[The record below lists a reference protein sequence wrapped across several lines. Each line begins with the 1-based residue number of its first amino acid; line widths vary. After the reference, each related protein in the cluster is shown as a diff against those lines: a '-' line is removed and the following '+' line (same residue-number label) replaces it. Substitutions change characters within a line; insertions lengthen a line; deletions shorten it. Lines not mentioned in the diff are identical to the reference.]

1 MYCVITKNTCAM
13 EMRTKAKGLEDIF
26 PLMSICDGFV
36 ISKRGD
42 ITLGWEVSLPSLFS
56 LTQKEH
62 NDLISSFTAA
72 VGLLDPWMMVHR
84 QDIFLHQQYGRSEA
98 EGFLS
103 DSFEKHFDGRTHL
116 THRQFLFLT
125 ITSKESAS
133 KGVSSSGLFGIKAP
147 SGEALR
153 SKASRLQSKA
163 EEFASVLSGKGY
175 VQLQRLSDQTLL
187 EIIGTH
193 IRLGDHRSNMLSDFE
208 MFPDRVRNADR
219 SMWAFSISNTSSLPS
234 LLEPSRK
241 VDSLS
246 GPAAQLHS
254 SLGSAIGPLMDCEH
268 VINSYILTIPQG
280 ETISEM
286 DARRRRM
293 VSMSRN
299 AENKNNAEQLEEYI
313 NEVHK
318 EKLITVKTHTNILV
332 WDAHDNLQQV
342 KGRVSAALAGIGI
355 SCVQDIYDTPVL
367 WYSALPG
374 AECELGSENL
384 MLMELGSAL
393 CLGVNESFETGLP
406 GGLLKLC
413 DRTRNIPLEID
424 IQRKAHEAGLI
435 DNYNAFI
442 LGGSGTGK
450 SFFTNFFVRSC
461 YDAGE
466 TVFIIDVGDS
476 YEGLCSVIHEESGGR
491 DGIYHTWDMNNPL
504 SFDAFLDFE
513 QWTDLSGTLR
523 QDSDGLNFLLSFL
536 QTLWSPQGGWS
547 ADSANILKQMV
558 RDFRVAW
565 NKDRRPVF
573 DDLRSYLID
582 SIMPRMEAE
591 EGYMCGEI
599 RITSMRFDISGLVLA
614 MGDYSSGGAFG
625 FLLNDPEPKDLFSSR
640 FTVFEVEKLASVND
654 SKFYSLC
661 ILCIMNSFNAKMR
674 SQEGMKV
681 MVIEEA
687 WKAIANETMAPF
699 LTGLWKTARKY
710 STSAVVVTQQITDI
724 MSSSVINDTIL
735 QNSSVRILLDQSNNL
750 NNFDQIKTLLG
761 LSDHQKA
768 MILSMNRNNSPRYRY
783 REVFIALGDRR
794 CGVYA
799 TEVSPE
805 EAIAYESSKEKKKP
819 FLELQQSKGAIAAI
833 RELTEGK
840 S

>member
-1 MYCVITKNTCAM
+1 
-13 EMRTKAKGLEDIF
+13 
-26 PLMSICDGFV
+26 
-36 ISKRGD
+36 
-42 ITLGWEVSLPSLFS
+42 
-56 LTQKEH
+56 
-62 NDLISSFTAA
+62 
-72 VGLLDPWMMVHR
+72 
-84 QDIFLHQQYGRSEA
+84 
-98 EGFLS
+98 
-103 DSFEKHFDGRTHL
+103 
-116 THRQFLFLT
+116 
-125 ITSKESAS
+125 
-133 KGVSSSGLFGIKAP
+133 
-147 SGEALR
+147 
-153 SKASRLQSKA
+153 
-163 EEFASVLSGKGY
+163 
-175 VQLQRLSDQTLL
+175 
-187 EIIGTH
+187 
-193 IRLGDHRSNMLSDFE
+193 
-208 MFPDRVRNADR
+208 
-219 SMWAFSISNTSSLPS
+219 
-234 LLEPSRK
+234 
-241 VDSLS
+241 
-246 GPAAQLHS
+246 
-254 SLGSAIGPLMDCEH
+254 
-268 VINSYILTIPQG
+268 
-280 ETISEM
+280 
-286 DARRRRM
+286 M

-299 AENKNNAEQLEEYI
+299 AENKNNAEQLEAYI
-313 NEVHK
+313 DQVHK

-332 WDAHDNLQQV
+332 WDSHDNLQQV

-367 WYSALPG
+367 WYASFPG
-374 AECELGSENL
+374 AACEIGSENL
-384 MLMELGSAL
+384 MLMELGSTL
-393 CLGVNESFETGLP
+393 CLGINESYEKGLS

-413 DRTRNIPLEID
+413 DRTRNIPLEVD
-424 IQRKAHEAGLI
+424 IQKKAHEAGLI

-476 YEGLCSVIHEESGGR
+476 YEGLCSVIREESGGK

-504 SFDAFLDFE
+504 SFDAFLGFE

-547 ADSANILKQMV
+547 ADTSNILKQMI
-558 RDFRVAW
+558 RDFRIAW
-565 NKDRRPVF
+565 NKGQRPVF
-573 DDLRSYLID
+573 DDLRNFLIEI
-582 SIMPRMEAE
+582 IMPKMGSD
-591 EGYMCGEI
+591 EGYLCGEI
-599 RITSMRFDISGLVLA
+599 RVDSNRFDISGFVLA
-614 MGDYSSGGAFG
+614 MGDYASGGAFG
-625 FLLNDPEPKDLFSSR
+625 FLLNDRNPKDIFSSR

-674 SQEGMKV
+674 SQDGMKV

-699 LTGLWKTARKY
+699 LTGLWKTAGKY

-768 MILSMNRNNSPRYRY
+768 MVLSMNRSNNPRYRY

-799 TEVSPE
+799 TEVSPQ
-805 EAIAYESSKEKKKP
+805 EAVAYESSKEKKKP
-819 FLELQQSKGAIAAI
+819 FLELQQKIGTIAAI
-833 RELTEGK
+833 RELTQEK

>member
-1 MYCVITKNTCAM
+1 
-13 EMRTKAKGLEDIF
+13 MRTKAKGMESIF
-26 PLMSICDGFV
+26 PLMSICDGFI

-42 ITLGWEVSLPSLFS
+42 ITLGWEVTLPGLFS
-56 LTQKEH
+56 LTEKEH
-62 NDLISSFTAA
+62 DDHISSFASA

-84 QDIFLHQQYGRSEA
+84 QDIFLHQEYERSDA

-103 DSFEKHFDGRTHL
+103 ESFERHFDGRTHL
-116 THRQFLFLT
+116 IHRQFLFLT
-125 ITSKESAS
+125 ITSKESAC
-133 KGVSSSGLFGIKAP
+133 KGISSSGLFGIKTP
-147 SGEALR
+147 SGEALK
-153 SKASRLQSKA
+153 SSASRLQSKA
-163 EEFASVLSGKGY
+163 EEFASVLCGKGY
-175 VQLQRLSDQTLL
+175 VHLERLSDHTLL
-187 EIIGTH
+187 GIIGTH
-193 IRLGDHRSNMLSDFE
+193 MRLGGRQTAMLSDFE
-208 MFPDRVRNADR
+208 MFPDRVSNADR
-219 SMWAFSISNTSSLPS
+219 SMWAFSISNSSSLPS

-254 SLGSAIGPLMDCEH
+254 SFGSAIGPLMDCEH
-268 VINSYILTIPQG
+268 TINSYILTLPQG
-280 ETISEM
+280 ETLAEM

-299 AENKNNAEQLEEYI
+299 AENKNNAEQLEAYI
-313 NEVHK
+313 DQVHK

-332 WDAHDNLQQV
+332 WDSHDNLQQV

-367 WYSALPG
+367 WYASFPG
-374 AECELGSENL
+374 AACEIGSENL

-393 CLGVNESFETGLP
+393 CLGINESYEKGLS

-413 DRTRNIPLEID
+413 DRTRNIPLEVD
-424 IQRKAHEAGLI
+424 IQKKAHEAGLI

-476 YEGLCSVIHEESGGR
+476 YEGLCSVIREESVGK
-491 DGIYHTWDMNNPL
+491 DGIYHTWDMNNPM
-504 SFDAFLDFE
+504 SFDAFLGFE

-536 QTLWSPQGGWS
+536 QTLWSPLGGWS
-547 ADSANILKQMV
+547 ADTSNILKQMI
-558 RDFRVAW
+558 RDFRIAW
-565 NKDRRPVF
+565 NKAQRPVF
-573 DDLRSYLID
+573 DDLRNFLIEI
-582 SIMPRMEAE
+582 IMPKMESD
-591 EGYMCGEI
+591 EGYLCGEI
-599 RITSMRFDISGLVLA
+599 RVDSSRFDISGFVLA
-614 MGDYSSGGAFG
+614 MGDYASGGAFG
-625 FLLNDPEPKDLFSSR
+625 FLLNDRNPKDLFSSR

-768 MILSMNRNNSPRYRY
+768 MVLSMNRSNNPRYRY

-799 TEVSPE
+799 TEVSPQ
-805 EAIAYESSKEKKKP
+805 EAVAYESSKEKKKP
-819 FLELQQSKGAIAAI
+819 FLELQQKIGTIAAI
-833 RELTEGK
+833 RELTQEK

>member
-1 MYCVITKNTCAM
+1 M
-13 EMRTKAKGLEDIF
+13 EMRTKAKGMESIF
-26 PLMSICDGFV
+26 PLMSICDGFI

-42 ITLGWEVSLPSLFS
+42 ITLGWEVTLPGLFS
-56 LTQKEH
+56 LTEKEH
-62 NDLISSFTAA
+62 DDHISSFASA

-84 QDIFLHQQYGRSEA
+84 QDIFLHQEYERSDA

-103 DSFEKHFDGRTHL
+103 ESFERHFDGRTHL
-116 THRQFLFLT
+116 IHRQFLFLT
-125 ITSKESAS
+125 ITSKESAC
-133 KGVSSSGLFGIKAP
+133 KGISSSGLFGIKTP
-147 SGEALR
+147 SGEALK
-153 SKASRLQSKA
+153 SSASRLQSKA
-163 EEFASVLSGKGY
+163 EEFASVLCGKGY
-175 VQLQRLSDQTLL
+175 VHLERLSDHTLL
-187 EIIGTH
+187 GIIGTH
-193 IRLGDHRSNMLSDFE
+193 MRLGGRQTAMLSDFE
-208 MFPDRVRNADR
+208 MFPDRVSNADR
-219 SMWAFSISNTSSLPS
+219 SMWAFSISNSSSLPS

-254 SLGSAIGPLMDCEH
+254 SFGSAIGPLMDCEH
-268 VINSYILTIPQG
+268 TINSYILTLPQG
-280 ETISEM
+280 ETLAEM

-299 AENKNNAEQLEEYI
+299 AENKNNAEQLEAYI
-313 NEVHK
+313 DQVHK

-332 WDAHDNLQQV
+332 WDSHDNLQQV

-367 WYSALPG
+367 WYASFPG
-374 AECELGSENL
+374 AACEIGSENL

-393 CLGVNESFETGLP
+393 CLGINESYEKGLS

-413 DRTRNIPLEID
+413 DRTRNIPLEVD
-424 IQRKAHEAGLI
+424 IQKKAHEAGLI

-476 YEGLCSVIHEESGGR
+476 YEGLCSVIREESGGK

-504 SFDAFLDFE
+504 SFDAFLGFE

-547 ADSANILKQMV
+547 ADTSNILKQMI
-558 RDFRVAW
+558 RDFRIAW
-565 NKDRRPVF
+565 NKGQRPVF
-573 DDLRSYLID
+573 DDLRNFLIEI
-582 SIMPRMEAE
+582 IMPKMESD
-591 EGYMCGEI
+591 EGYLCGEI
-599 RITSMRFDISGLVLA
+599 RVDSSRFDISGFVLA
-614 MGDYSSGGAFG
+614 MGDYASGGAFG
-625 FLLNDPEPKDLFSSR
+625 FLLNDRNPKDLFSSR

-768 MILSMNRNNSPRYRY
+768 MVLSMNRSNNPRYRY

-799 TEVSPE
+799 TEVSPQ
-805 EAIAYESSKEKKKP
+805 EAVAYESSKEKKKP
-819 FLELQQSKGAIAAI
+819 FLELQQKIGTIAAI
-833 RELTEGK
+833 RELTQEK

>member
-1 MYCVITKNTCAM
+1 
-13 EMRTKAKGLEDIF
+13 MRTKAKGMESIF
-26 PLMSICDGFV
+26 PLMSICDGFI

-42 ITLGWEVSLPSLFS
+42 ITLGWEVTLPGLFS
-56 LTQKEH
+56 LTEKEH
-62 NDLISSFTAA
+62 DDLISSFASA

-84 QDIFLHQQYGRSEA
+84 QDIFLHQEYERSDT

-103 DSFEKHFDGRTHL
+103 ESFERHFDNRTHL
-116 THRQFLFLT
+116 IHRQFLFLT
-125 ITSKESAS
+125 ITSKESAC

-147 SGEALR
+147 SGEALK
-153 SKASRLQSKA
+153 SSASRLQSKA
-163 EEFASVLSGKGY
+163 EEFASVLGGKGY
-175 VQLQRLSDQTLL
+175 IHLERLTDHTLL

-193 IRLGDHRSNMLSDFE
+193 MRLGGRQTAMLSDFE
-208 MFPDRVRNADR
+208 MFPDRVSNADR
-219 SMWAFSISNTSSLPS
+219 SIWAFSISNSSSLPS

-254 SLGSAIGPLMDCEH
+254 SFGSAIGPLMDCEH
-268 VINSYILTIPQG
+268 TINSYILTLPQG
-280 ETISEM
+280 ETLAEM

-299 AENKNNAEQLEEYI
+299 AENKNNAEQLEAYI
-313 NEVHK
+313 DQVHK

-332 WDAHDNLQQV
+332 WDSHDNLHQV

-367 WYSALPG
+367 WYASFPG
-374 AECELGSENL
+374 AACEIGSENL

-393 CLGVNESFETGLP
+393 CLGINESYEKGLS

-413 DRTRNIPLEID
+413 DRTRNIPLEVD
-424 IQRKAHEAGLI
+424 IQKKAHEAGLI

-476 YEGLCSVIHEESGGR
+476 YEGLCSVIREESGGK

-504 SFDAFLDFE
+504 SFDAFLGFE

-547 ADSANILKQMV
+547 ADTSNILKQMI
-558 RDFRVAW
+558 RDFRIAW
-565 NKDRRPVF
+565 NKGQRPVF
-573 DDLRSYLID
+573 DDLRNFLIEI
-582 SIMPRMEAE
+582 IMPKMGSD
-591 EGYMCGEI
+591 EGYLCGEI
-599 RITSMRFDISGLVLA
+599 RVDSNRFDISGFVLA
-614 MGDYSSGGAFG
+614 MGDYASGGAFG
-625 FLLNDPEPKDLFSSR
+625 FLLNDRNPKDLFSSR

-674 SQEGMKV
+674 SQDGMKV

-768 MILSMNRNNSPRYRY
+768 MVLSMNRSNNPRYRY

-799 TEVSPE
+799 TEVSPQ
-805 EAIAYESSKEKKKP
+805 EAVAYESSKEKKKP
-819 FLELQQSKGAIAAI
+819 FLELQQKIGTIAAI
-833 RELTEGK
+833 RELTQEK

>member
-1 MYCVITKNTCAM
+1 
-13 EMRTKAKGLEDIF
+13 
-26 PLMSICDGFV
+26 
-36 ISKRGD
+36 
-42 ITLGWEVSLPSLFS
+42 
-56 LTQKEH
+56 
-62 NDLISSFTAA
+62 
-72 VGLLDPWMMVHR
+72 
-84 QDIFLHQQYGRSEA
+84 
-98 EGFLS
+98 
-103 DSFEKHFDGRTHL
+103 
-116 THRQFLFLT
+116 
-125 ITSKESAS
+125 
-133 KGVSSSGLFGIKAP
+133 
-147 SGEALR
+147 
-153 SKASRLQSKA
+153 
-163 EEFASVLSGKGY
+163 
-175 VQLQRLSDQTLL
+175 
-187 EIIGTH
+187 
-193 IRLGDHRSNMLSDFE
+193 
-208 MFPDRVRNADR
+208 
-219 SMWAFSISNTSSLPS
+219 
-234 LLEPSRK
+234 
-241 VDSLS
+241 
-246 GPAAQLHS
+246 
-254 SLGSAIGPLMDCEH
+254 
-268 VINSYILTIPQG
+268 
-280 ETISEM
+280 
-286 DARRRRM
+286 M

-299 AENKNNAEQLEEYI
+299 AENKNNAEQLEAYI
-313 NEVHK
+313 DQVHK

-332 WDAHDNLQQV
+332 WDSHDNLQQV

-367 WYSALPG
+367 WYASFPG
-374 AECELGSENL
+374 AACEIGSENL

-393 CLGVNESFETGLP
+393 CLGINESYEKGLS

-413 DRTRNIPLEID
+413 DRTRNIPLEVD
-424 IQRKAHEAGLI
+424 IQKKAHEAGLI

-476 YEGLCSVIHEESGGR
+476 YEGLCSVIREESGGK

-504 SFDAFLDFE
+504 SFDAFLGFE

-547 ADSANILKQMV
+547 ADTSNILKQMI
-558 RDFRVAW
+558 RDFRIAW
-565 NKDRRPVF
+565 NKSERPVF
-573 DDLRSYLID
+573 DDLRNFLIEV
-582 SIMPRMEAE
+582 IMPKMESDD
-591 EGYMCGEI
+591 GYLCGEI
-599 RITSMRFDISGLVLA
+599 RVVSSRFDISGFVLA
-614 MGDYSSGGAFG
+614 MGDYASGGAFG
-625 FLLNDPEPKDLFSSR
+625 FLLNDRNPKDLFSSR
-640 FTVFEVEKLASVND
+640 FTVFEVEKLAAVND

-674 SQEGMKV
+674 SQDGMKV

-687 WKAIANETMAPF
+687 WKAIANETMAPY

-768 MILSMNRNNSPRYRY
+768 MVLSMNRSNNPRYRY

-799 TEVSPE
+799 TEVSPQ
-805 EAIAYESSKEKKKP
+805 EAVAYESSKEKKKP
-819 FLELQQSKGAIAAI
+819 FLELQQKIGCIAAI
-833 RELTEGK
+833 RELTQEK
-840 S
+840 P

>member
-1 MYCVITKNTCAM
+1 
-13 EMRTKAKGLEDIF
+13 
-26 PLMSICDGFV
+26 
-36 ISKRGD
+36 
-42 ITLGWEVSLPSLFS
+42 
-56 LTQKEH
+56 
-62 NDLISSFTAA
+62 
-72 VGLLDPWMMVHR
+72 
-84 QDIFLHQQYGRSEA
+84 
-98 EGFLS
+98 
-103 DSFEKHFDGRTHL
+103 
-116 THRQFLFLT
+116 
-125 ITSKESAS
+125 
-133 KGVSSSGLFGIKAP
+133 
-147 SGEALR
+147 
-153 SKASRLQSKA
+153 
-163 EEFASVLSGKGY
+163 
-175 VQLQRLSDQTLL
+175 
-187 EIIGTH
+187 
-193 IRLGDHRSNMLSDFE
+193 MLSDFE

-268 VINSYILTIPQG
+268 VINSYILTVPQS

-355 SCVQDIYDTPVL
+355 GCVQDIYDTPVL

-547 ADSANILKQMV
+547 ADSANILKQMI
-558 RDFRVAW
+558 RDFRVSW

-674 SQEGMKV
+674 SQDGMKV

>member
-1 MYCVITKNTCAM
+1 
-13 EMRTKAKGLEDIF
+13 
-26 PLMSICDGFV
+26 
-36 ISKRGD
+36 
-42 ITLGWEVSLPSLFS
+42 
-56 LTQKEH
+56 
-62 NDLISSFTAA
+62 
-72 VGLLDPWMMVHR
+72 
-84 QDIFLHQQYGRSEA
+84 
-98 EGFLS
+98 
-103 DSFEKHFDGRTHL
+103 
-116 THRQFLFLT
+116 
-125 ITSKESAS
+125 
-133 KGVSSSGLFGIKAP
+133 
-147 SGEALR
+147 
-153 SKASRLQSKA
+153 
-163 EEFASVLSGKGY
+163 
-175 VQLQRLSDQTLL
+175 
-187 EIIGTH
+187 
-193 IRLGDHRSNMLSDFE
+193 
-208 MFPDRVRNADR
+208 
-219 SMWAFSISNTSSLPS
+219 
-234 LLEPSRK
+234 
-241 VDSLS
+241 
-246 GPAAQLHS
+246 
-254 SLGSAIGPLMDCEH
+254 
-268 VINSYILTIPQG
+268 
-280 ETISEM
+280 
-286 DARRRRM
+286 
-293 VSMSRN
+293 
-299 AENKNNAEQLEEYI
+299 
-313 NEVHK
+313 
-318 EKLITVKTHTNILV
+318 
-332 WDAHDNLQQV
+332 
-342 KGRVSAALAGIGI
+342 
-355 SCVQDIYDTPVL
+355 
-367 WYSALPG
+367 
-374 AECELGSENL
+374 
-384 MLMELGSAL
+384 
-393 CLGVNESFETGLP
+393 
-406 GGLLKLC
+406 
-413 DRTRNIPLEID
+413 
-424 IQRKAHEAGLI
+424 
-435 DNYNAFI
+435 
-442 LGGSGTGK
+442 
-450 SFFTNFFVRSC
+450 
-461 YDAGE
+461 
-466 TVFIIDVGDS
+466 
-476 YEGLCSVIHEESGGR
+476 
-491 DGIYHTWDMNNPL
+491 MNNPL

-547 ADSANILKQMV
+547 ADSANILKQMI
-558 RDFRVAW
+558 RDFRVSW

-599 RITSMRFDISGLVLA
+599 RITSTRFDISGLVLA